1 MNPYAKILRLLEA
14 LPYEERLLVSL
25 KRRAPVGEKECGCL
39 FGTLLTK
46 SGLPQTDGDP
56 STSFRCEAGTARPNS
71 DISRWGRD
79 TLALDGDDLYYVVRK
94 LELTNDYYEAGNNNP
109 ETCRERYRH
118 ICARLRRLSSAYEE
132 ADERSPK

>member
-1 MNPYAKILRLLEA
+1 MNPYAKTLSLLEA

-25 KRRAPVGEKECGCL
+25 KRRARVGEKECGCL

-56 STSFRCEAGTARPNS
+56 STSFRCETARAS
-71 DISRWGRD
+71 SAISRWGRD
-79 TLALDGDDLYYVVRK
+79 TLNLDGDDLYELVRR
-94 LELTNDYYEAGNNNP
+94 LECFNDYYAPAENDP

-118 ICARLRRLSSAYEE
+118 VCARLRLLSSEY
-132 ADERSPK
+132 ERSPE

>member
-1 MNPYAKILRLLEA
+1 MNHYAKILSLLEA
-14 LPYEERLLVSL
+14 LPDEERLLVSL
-25 KRRAPVGEKECGCL
+25 THHTKVGERECGCL

-46 SGLPQTDGDP
+46 QGFPLNLKPQG
-56 STSFRCEAGTARPNS
+56 SSFRHEATSPGTPTAQ
-71 DISRWGRD
+71 WGREV
-79 TLALDGDDLYYVVRK
+79 LDLSGDDLYYVVRK